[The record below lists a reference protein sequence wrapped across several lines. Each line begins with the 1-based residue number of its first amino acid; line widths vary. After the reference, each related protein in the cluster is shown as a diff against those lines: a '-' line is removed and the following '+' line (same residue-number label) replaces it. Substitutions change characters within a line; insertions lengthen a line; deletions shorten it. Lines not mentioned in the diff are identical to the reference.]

1 MPLQVGFLCHLC
13 DPAGFTIELLQH
25 THERNFVKLGAEAES
40 PELAL
45 GQPAVLGQITTRSTD
60 IEVTRATLYLRN
72 IVDTFQQS
80 TQACSGLVCVCRRAC
95 TCTGP
100 SWA

>member
-1 MPLQVGFLCHLC
+1 MPPQVGFLCHLS

-60 IEVTRATLYLRN
+60 IEVTLATLYE
-72 IVDTFQQS
+72 TSS
-80 TQACSGLVCVCRRAC
+80 TPFNQAHKHVVALCVCRRAC
-95 TCTGP
+95 TCTGT

>member
-1 MPLQVGFLCHLC
+1 MPLQVGFLCHLS

-60 IEVTRATLYLRN
+60 IEVTLATLYLRN
-72 IVDTFQQS
+72 IVDTFPHK
-80 TQACSGLVCVCRRAC
+80 AHKHVVALCVCRRAC
-95 TCTGP
+95 TCTGT